1 MSIKTKIAAL
11 AVAALVVTGGVA
23 ASTQTAFAGGG
34 GGGGGNPGLG
44 LGVGLA
50 TGLFVGSAIAAS
62 QPSYLGYPVRR
73 CWWQPQYNVFHQ
85 YMGSARVCNF

>member
-11 AVAALVVTGGVA
+11 AVAALVVTGGIA
-23 ASTQTAFAGGG
+23 ATTQQAFA

-50 TGLFVGSAIAAS
+50 TGLVVGTAIAAS
-62 QPSYLGYPVRR
+62 QPPVYGYPVRR
-73 CWWQPQYNVFHQ
+73 CYWQPQYNIFHQ
-85 YMGSARVCNF
+85 YIGSYRVCNF

>member
-34 GGGGGNPGLG
+34 GGGGNPGLG

-62 QPSYLGYPVRR
+62 QQPVYPYPVRR
-73 CWWQPQYNVFHQ
+73 CIWQPQYNVVGQ
-85 YMGSARVCNF
+85 YVGSVRACNF